1 MGIRDK
7 YRDKYRVKIGFVP
20 TRRETFSETAFR
32 LDKAAE
38 TKKKVE
44 ERLTAMQVDYVN
56 IDFLNEEGLLYRSRD
71 AEKVAEYLNQQKV
84 DAIFIAHVNFGCEEA
99 VARLASMVR
108 KPCCCGPCVMMRRS
122 RRATVSVTPS
132 AECSPAA
139 RCCPDLTSRLLI

>member
-44 ERLTAMQVDYVN
+44 ERLNAMQVDYVN
-56 IDFLNEEGLLYRSRD
+56 IDFLNAVSYTHLDVYKRQDLWI
-71 AEKVAEYLNQQKV
+71 YL
-84 DAIFIAHVNFGCEEA
+84 
-99 VARLASMVR
+99 
-108 KPCCCGPCVMMRRS
+108 
-122 RRATVSVTPS
+122 
-132 AECSPAA
+132 
-139 RCCPDLTSRLLI
+139 